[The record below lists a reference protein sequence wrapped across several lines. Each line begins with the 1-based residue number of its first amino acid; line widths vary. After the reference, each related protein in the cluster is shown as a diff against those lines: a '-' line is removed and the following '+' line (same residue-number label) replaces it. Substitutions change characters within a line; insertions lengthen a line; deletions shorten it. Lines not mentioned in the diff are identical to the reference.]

1 MEVDKEELKKFV
13 TSFFSGLQCEL
24 SVRDGKMEIRKVPA
38 EFEEYY
44 GKKSPYI
51 LVFDR
56 PERIHQ
62 QHDIIKSDFIN
73 TYARYLLNNRK
84 EKAFNLLSRFIFE
97 NIEERAFWMKNTLIP
112 LDIIFIS
119 EDFEIINI
127 ERAEPCEKDPCTLY
141 KSNGNAMYV
150 LEVNEGFS
158 EKSNINVGNSVEIL

>member
-1 MEVDKEELKKFV
+1 MKK
-13 TSFFSGLQCEL
+13 TKL
-24 SVRDGKMEIRKVPA
+24 
-38 EFEEYY
+38 
-44 GKKSPYI
+44 I
-51 LVFDR
+51 LIVFL
-56 PERIHQ
+56 I
-62 QHDIIKSDFIN
+62 FIN
-73 TYARYLLNNRK
+73 GCASNAVEIDTGDHFVKVNVEIADTDEEQRTGLMNR
-84 EKAFNLLSRFIFE
+84 ESLGEYEGMLFIFE
-97 NIEERAFWMKNTLIP
+97 DSRERTFWMKNTLIP